1 MLKVNYPQFAERIDS
16 EPVNID
22 EDLLEKKPE
31 TVIHH
36 QSMTYRSKPVE
47 IVEDSP
53 EAKQKQYEQDKEK
66 SQNLDAFT
74 EEIVKGL
81 ENIKQVD
88 KFYAESDYKERF
100 KSIKYFERE
109 EDQELKELYF
119 QDQQSIKNMR
129 DNLFHKVDGVIDIDM
144 HGQVKITSSLKEP
157 EKVGIQESG
166 TYVMRDGK
174 LVPGKSAVRE
184 QATFTNWYCSNADP
198 EDIIRHR
205 ELMDRMHYRGP
216 KWEGVGIPKSIIEEQ
231 NPVYRKVNDE
241 PHPAEIKDQDL
252 KEGKKEWEHVVR

>member
-1 MLKVNYPQFAERIDS
+1 
-16 EPVNID
+16 
-22 EDLLEKKPE
+22 
-31 TVIHH
+31 
-36 QSMTYRSKPVE
+36 MTYRSQPVE

-119 QDQQSIKNMR
+119 
-129 DNLFHKVDGVIDIDM
+129 
-144 HGQVKITSSLKEP
+144 
-157 EKVGIQESG
+157 
-166 TYVMRDGK
+166 
-174 LVPGKSAVRE
+174 
-184 QATFTNWYCSNADP
+184 
-198 EDIIRHR
+198 
-205 ELMDRMHYRGP
+205 
-216 KWEGVGIPKSIIEEQ
+216 
-231 NPVYRKVNDE
+231 
-241 PHPAEIKDQDL
+241 
-252 KEGKKEWEHVVR
+252 